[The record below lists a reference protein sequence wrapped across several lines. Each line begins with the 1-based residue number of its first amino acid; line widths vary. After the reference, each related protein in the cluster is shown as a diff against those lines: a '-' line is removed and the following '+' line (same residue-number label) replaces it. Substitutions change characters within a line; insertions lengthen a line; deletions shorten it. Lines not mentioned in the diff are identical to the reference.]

1 MNWSLIGICVT
12 LCLALIVWVRRRYF
26 TRPELTIE
34 LKFDRGHS
42 RELRKS
48 NIQCEPDEIVGTP
61 ENPIYVYDAEK
72 ALRIWEKKWNM
83 DLYIRNNSDHTA
95 YYPKIHFD
103 SQKVALPI
111 SNG

>member
-72 ALRIWEKKWNM
+72 ALRIWEKKM
-83 DLYIRNNSDHTA
+83 EYGF
-95 YYPKIHFD
+95 IHPQQFR
-103 SQKVALPI
+103 SYCILPQ
-111 SNG
+111 NTF